1 MERYN
6 HLNSYL
12 KNRFGKRTLKICV
25 DGNFT
30 CPNRDGTKGLGGC
43 IFCGSSGAGENIKGK
58 CEDTL
63 DSIKNQVNLFLSSY
77 RGLRAEQFIV
87 YFQSFSG
94 TYDTTENLKKK
105 YDMALSQSDKIIG
118 LEVATR
124 PDLIDDDVA
133 KLLAL
138 YKSKYYVCVE
148 LGLQTT
154 NLEIAEKI
162 NRCYSNEDFAR
173 ACKILKSYDIDIV
186 AHIMVGLNESEE
198 DLVKTTEFIND
209 LGVNGVKIHN
219 TYVLRNTKLGQMYL
233 SGEYKPL
240 KQSDYELAVC
250 KIISYLRPDII
261 IHRITGDPPK
271 DVCLAPEWAMHKKL
285 ILNGITKRLNDLD
298 IYQGDNYKGKV
309 NL

>member
-1 MERYN
+1 M
-6 HLNSYL
+6 YL
-12 KNRFGKRTLKICV
+12 KKRFGKRTLKICV

-30 CPNRDGTKGLGGC
+30 CPNRDGTKGIGGC
-43 IFCGSSGAGENIKGK
+43 IFCGSSGSGENIKGK

-63 DSIKNQVNLFLSSY
+63 DSIKNQVNLFLNSY
-77 RGLRAEQFIV
+77 RGLRAEQFII

-94 TYDTTENLKKK
+94 TYDSMENLKKK
-105 YDMALSQSDKIIG
+105 YDMALSQSSKIIG

-124 PDLIDDDVA
+124 PDLIDDDVSR
-133 KLLAL
+133 LLAS

-154 NLEIAEKI
+154 NLEIADKI

-173 ACKILKSYDIDIV
+173 ACKILKSYGIDVV
-186 AHIMVGLNESEE
+186 AHIMVGLNESDD
-198 DLVKTTEFIND
+198 DLISTVKFINN

-219 TYVLRNTKLGQMYL
+219 TFVLKDTKLGQMYL

-240 KQSDYELAVC
+240 TQSAYELAVC
-250 KIISYLRPDII
+250 KIIRSLRPDII

-271 DVCLAPEWAMHKKL
+271 DMCLAPEWAMHKKL

-298 IYQGDNYKGKV
+298 IYQGDNYKG
-309 NL
+309 